1 MQMAGKKLNLKGHF
15 GGFGESKAF
24 IYAPSDIEVHHG
36 HDNRFYLIDF
46 ARVFP
51 PQAPDKTPGSVWYKL
66 LRPEFVSRFYKPL
79 SSDAF
84 TVFLSFYF

>member
-1 MQMAGKKLNLKGHF
+1 MKGHI
-15 GGFGESKAF
+15 GGFTESTAF
-24 IYAPSDIEVHHG
+24 IYTPTDIEVHQG

-51 PQAPDKTPGSVWYKL
+51 PQTPDKTFGCVWYKL
-66 LRPEFVSRFYKPL
+66 LRPEFVGKYKLPL

-84 TVFLSFYF
+84 TVNLHFLDENSV